1 MEETSTARARVI
13 CNPAS
18 GGGTWEP
25 DLLREE
31 LSSFELDWVETEGPD
46 DVTEAAKEWHDGLL
60 IVIGGDGTIN
70 DVINGLGEAGFPE
83 NVTLALLPAGT
94 GNDLAAT
101 LAGPRGPEEAEGV
114 RPQKRGGI

>member
-25 DLLREE
+25 NLLREE
-31 LSSFELDWVETEGPD
+31 LSGFELDWIETEGSEHA
-46 DVTEAAKEWHDGLL
+46 TEAAKEWDDGLL

-70 DVINGLGEAGFPE
+70 DVLNGLGKAGFPE

-101 LAGPRGPEEAEGV
+101 LAVPED
-114 RPQKRGGI
+114 PD